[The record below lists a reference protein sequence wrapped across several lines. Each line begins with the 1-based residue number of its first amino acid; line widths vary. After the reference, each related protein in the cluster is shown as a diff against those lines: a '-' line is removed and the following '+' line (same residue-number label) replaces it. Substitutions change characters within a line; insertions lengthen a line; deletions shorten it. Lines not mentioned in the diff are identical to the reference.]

1 MFYFSAVAWQLSLS
15 YPEKHTESKGS
26 DGQLVDKKEDEG
38 DLCILI
44 FRSLISTDRPVFFY
58 IPSVQDYLS
67 TITLLFFFAFFFL
80 LLCVFTN
87 KSYEFCIN

>member
-58 IPSVQDYLS
+58 IPSVHDYLF
-67 TITLLFFFAFFFL
+67 TITLLFFLLFFSAFV
-80 LLCVFTN
+80 CV
-87 KSYEFCIN
+87 YE